1 MIHLKK
7 IALFVLLI
15 FTFVHCTEIYNP
27 NISTG
32 TEALI
37 VEGLI
42 TDGNGPFTVKLTKAV
57 PISFDSVM
65 SSKTVL
71 DANLTITDNEN
82 NTYTLTNAGSGEYTT
97 PTGFKAQI
105 GNSYVLHIQTSDGS
119 VYVSKPQKLQPP
131 QTYDSIRGY
140 NTTQGYL
147 NSANEL
153 VNVAGADIR
162 VDLYTSVGNVDSVPP
177 CRFKSNITLQYNY
190 VAYEQDTISWNWFYF
205 GWKSFDLSQPENITE
220 GKTSLTNMA
229 ITNHSLG
236 FIPFESSSY
245 VLVPP
250 YASKYYYLRINQYTM
265 NNDSYRFYKAA
276 VNQLSASGKIFD
288 PVTAQLYGNMSC
300 VNHPSKI
307 VLGLFEVS
315 SQTQSAILA
324 INESSIKKVKVQL
337 VPYVKDIPSAKEYY
351 YKQWDSDPTKFPVKD
366 SLQYVVIPFPS
377 WWYHY

>member
-1 MIHLKK
+1 MFI
-7 IALFVLLI
+7 
-15 FTFVHCTEIYNP
+15 FVHCTEIYNP

-57 PISFDSVM
+57 PISFDSVV
-65 SSKTVL
+65 SSKTVS
-71 DANLTITDNEN
+71 DASLTITDNEN
-82 NTYTLTNAGSGEYTT
+82 NTYTLTNAGSGKYTT

-105 GNSYVLHIQTSDGS
+105 GNSYVLHIQTSDGN
-119 VYVSKPQKLQPP
+119 VYVSKPQKLPAP

-153 VNVAGADIR
+153 INVNGADIR
-162 VDLYTSVGNVDSVPP
+162 IDLYTSVGNVDSVPP

-190 VAYEQDTISWNWFYF
+190 VAYEPDTIAWNWFFF
-205 GWKSFDLSQPENITE
+205 GWKSFDLSETENITE
-220 GKTSLTNMA
+220 GKISATNMS

-236 FIPFESSSY
+236 FVPFESSSY
-245 VLVPP
+245 NVVAPA
-250 YASKYYYLRINQYTM
+250 YASKSYYLRINQYTM

-324 INESSIKKVKVQL
+324 INESLIKKVKVQL
-337 VPYVKDIPSAKEYY
+337 VPYVKDIPSVKEYY
-351 YKQWDSDPTKFPVKD
+351 YKQWDSDPTEFPVKD